1 MLNCWSCYGA
11 NTVFTIL
18 WILISSAELMLYGSS
33 ANRSRT
39 LWSAVKKVILQ
50 NSLWILY
57 LIPYELNLPVSL
69 TFCWHTKHM
78 TEKLMTE
85 LGPKKKQKQIPLY
98 GGIHWCPH
106 PLLQHFWFLG
116 QSLSWEHISTHQS
129 YSKLF
134 WTRSGLFCYTNIWH
148 RYQSLNAEWLHAFIK
163 KIS

>member
-1 MLNCWSCYGA
+1 MQSWCYTA
-11 NTVFTIL
+11 R
-18 WILISSAELMLYGSS
+18 S

-85 LGPKKKQKQIPLY
+85 LGAKKKQKQIPLY

-106 PLLQHFWFLG
+106 PLLQHFCFLG
-116 QSLSWEHISTHQS
+116 QSLAWEHISAHTPNIASSTLFFGHTPGFAGPADMNITEKLWQNDQKKKKKNHHNTHMEAS
-129 YSKLF
+129 
-134 WTRSGLFCYTNIWH
+134 WPTH
-148 RYQSLNAEWLHAFIK
+148 
-163 KIS
+163 

>member
-1 MLNCWSCYGA
+1 MQSWCYTA
-11 NTVFTIL
+11 R
-18 WILISSAELMLYGSS
+18 W

-98 GGIHWCPH
+98 GTIHWCPH
-106 PLLQHFWFLG
+106 PLLQHFCFLG
-116 QSLSWEHISTHQS
+116 QSLSWEHISAHTPDTATSTLFFGHTPGFADIQS
-129 YSKLF
+129 TWHTTATFSPSP
-134 WTRSGLFCYTNIWH
+134 WNIS
-148 RYQSLNAEWLHAFIK
+148 SLNQCVACGFFAIM
-163 KIS
+163 SN

>member
-1 MLNCWSCYGA
+1 MQSWCYTA
-11 NTVFTIL
+11 R
-18 WILISSAELMLYGSS
+18 S

-85 LGPKKKQKQIPLY
+85 LGPKKKTEANTFIWNHTLMSTS
-98 GGIHWCPH
+98 IAAAF
-106 PLLQHFWFLG
+106 LLFG
-116 QSLSWEHISTHQS
+116 TVTVMGTHLDTHS